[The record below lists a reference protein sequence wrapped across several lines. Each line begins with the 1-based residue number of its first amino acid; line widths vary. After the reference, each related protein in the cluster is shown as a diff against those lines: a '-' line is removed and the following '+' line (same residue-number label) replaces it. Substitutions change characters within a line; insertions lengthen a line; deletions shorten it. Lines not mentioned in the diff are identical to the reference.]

1 MTTPNSSDVRQKN
14 HASPAVL
21 PPPLSV
27 SALPSDLLASR
38 LGRSGLCRGA
48 NDDRAFPDERRT
60 PSEDAAYAQEL
71 CAGCPVQAE
80 CLEFALRT
88 EKTGRYGAFGIWGG
102 TTPTQRRAMIRARRQ
117 ALAVAS

>member
-14 HASPAVL
+14 HASPVVL
-21 PPPLSV
+21 PPPVSV
-27 SALPSDLLASR
+27 SVLPTDLLASR

-48 NDDRAFPDERRT
+48 NDDRAFPDERGI

-102 TTPTQRRAMIRARRQ
+102 TTPDQRRAMIRARGR
-117 ALAVAS
+117 ALEVAS